1 VIQIKDRRV
10 SRDYQRLICI
20 EKATFMR
27 LTTKTN
33 LAARVLMAC
42 AVNEGMT
49 LRTAE
54 IALACNASLNHLLQV
69 VNALQALGF
78 VETLRG
84 RNGGL
89 RLARPP
95 TQISMG
101 EVFRVFEAGMPFAE
115 CFAPETNTCP
125 LSSSCRLRSYVAR
138 AVEAFY
144 HEMDMVTLADLT
156 KGNCGLATLLAV
168 PDSLRRA
175 CAEAYVT

>member
-1 VIQIKDRRV
+1 
-10 SRDYQRLICI
+10 
-20 EKATFMR
+20 MR

-42 AVNEGMT
+42 AVNAGVT

-54 IALACNASLNHLLQV
+54 IARTCNASLNHLLQV
-69 VNALQALGF
+69 VNALQIHGF

-84 RNGGL
+84 RSGGL

-95 TQISMG
+95 ARISMG
-101 EVFRVFEAGMPFAE
+101 AVFRVFEAGAPFAE

-125 LSSSCRLRSYVAR
+125 LPDTCRLRGFIAR

-144 HEMDMVTLADLT
+144 HEMDMVTLEDLT
-156 KGNCGLATLLAV
+156 KGNCGLAALLAV
-168 PDSLRRA
+168 PDSLRRG
-175 CAEAYVT
+175 CAEVALA